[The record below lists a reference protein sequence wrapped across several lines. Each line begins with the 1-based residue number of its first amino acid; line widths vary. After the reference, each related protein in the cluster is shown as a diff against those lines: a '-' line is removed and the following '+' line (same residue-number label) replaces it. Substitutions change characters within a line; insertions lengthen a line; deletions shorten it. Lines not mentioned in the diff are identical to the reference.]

1 MPDPRPLAIFENV
14 YAGPNS
20 LLDAERAQ
28 FASYL
33 DSFADEEAP
42 R

>member
-14 YAGPNS
+14 YAGPNA
-20 LLDAERAQ
+20 LLDAEREQYA
-28 FASYL
+28 AYL
-33 DSFADEEAP
+33 DSFEGEEA

>member
-1 MPDPRPLAIFENV
+1 MPDPQPLAMFENV
-14 YAGPNS
+14 YAERNA

-28 FASYL
+28 YAAYL
-33 DSFADEEAP
+33 DTFAPEVA